1 MMEVSIPDEWA
12 VIEYGDVLTSVSN
25 GIGGKQNKD
34 GSGIPVSRIETIAH
48 ETINFSRVGF
58 IEIYDTNKVEKY
70 KINKGDIL
78 FSHINSPTHLGKT
91 AIFDK
96 DRELY
101 HGINLLRLV
110 VNKKCMIARFF
121 NYHCK
126 FSRKAGIFS
135 QNAQHAVNQSS
146 INQKKLSR
154 FKVPLP
160 PLAEQKIIADKLDSL
175 LAQVE
180 NTKARLERIP
190 EVLKRFRQSVL
201 AAAVSGRLTE
211 EWRELF
217 EEDVCFSDIQAI
229 KKSLIQSKQIKKDLV
244 AESKIATF
252 SIPVNWL
259 FLALQSVATKI
270 TDGEHKTPKR
280 EISGRYLLSARNI
293 RDGYISTE
301 NVDFIGEEEFN
312 RIRKRCDPNSGD
324 ILISCSGSVGRISLV
339 DKDDTYAMVRSAAQV
354 RVLNDFIDS
363 QFLMFA
369 LQSPMIQ
376 KNIAESSKSTAQSN
390 LFLGPIKGLGIP
402 LPPLA
407 EQTEIVRRVDQL
419 FAYTDTI
426 ERQVNSAL
434 EHVNQLT
441 QSILAKAFRGELTE
455 QWRKDNPELTSGENS
470 AEALLEKIKAERA
483 AKAPKKTS
491 RKKAFS

>member
-96 DRELY
+96 NRELY

-160 PLAEQKIIADKLDSL
+160 PLAEQKIIADKLDTL
-175 LAQVE
+175 LAQVD
-180 NTKARLERIP
+180 NTKARLEPIP
-190 EVLKRFRQSVL
+190 KILKRFRQSVL
-201 AAAVSGRLTE
+201 AGAMSGRLTK
-211 EWRELF
+211 EWRATNHQNIGDVKPLSVAGKIIAGQSPSRSEVNFDGKGEPYVTGPEQWDGRKILHNKWTEYPKRMAPDGSIFVTVKGAGVGTTFPGCYAAIGRDVYAFVPNEKMNYTYILF
-217 EEDVCFSDIQAI
+217 AIQA
-229 KKSLIQSKQIKKDLV
+229 
-244 AESKIATF
+244 
-252 SIPVNWL
+252 
-259 FLALQSVATKI
+259 
-270 TDGEHKTPKR
+270 
-280 EISGRYLLSARNI
+280 
-293 RDGYISTE
+293 
-301 NVDFIGEEEFN
+301 
-312 RIRKRCDPNSGD
+312 
-324 ILISCSGSVGRISLV
+324 
-339 DKDDTYAMVRSAAQV
+339 SAADV
-354 RVLNDFIDS
+354 VLK
-363 QFLMFA
+363 A
-369 LQSPMIQ
+369 
-376 KNIAESSKSTAQSN
+376 
-390 LFLGPIKGLGIP
+390 KGLIP
-402 LPPLA
+402 GLTKSNIIDHEIYLPPLK
-407 EQTEIVRRVDQL
+407 EQIEIVRRVDRL
-419 FAYTDTI
+419 FAHADRI
-426 ERQVNSAL
+426 EHQVNQSLAR
-434 EHVNQLT
+434 VNNLT

-455 QWRKDNPELTSGENS
+455 QWRKDNPDLITGENS
-470 AEALLEKIKAERA
+470 AEALLERIKAERA
-483 AKAPKKTS
+483 VKAPAKR
-491 RKKAFS
+491 RKRSA